1 MTPVEVSQIG
11 SNIFKKHEESA
22 KRAIN
27 LRQKELK
34 WKLMQSSQIQNLAKL
49 DEIKIEKD
57 FSRQRMIKVSN
68 LAIKLRAKYIKAC
81 KAARIT
87 ELAHKQ
93 LEQRFSEHEKHVAEE
108 KMQLT
113 RLGVECRKLGKQLY
127 GQEYKLLTSPNKR
140 RCSDNFMK
148 PTRLSSLYDLRNSQL
163 RNLASYRL
171 TKCFQESNMCLTDLR
186 YTHNIDPSSDICI
199 LDLEGKSNN
208 NCQDKNCPAQHESNY
223 KMTPVEQL
231 ADILSYRPSLIGF
244 KQDPELSKEEN
255 ETNCRLQLKQYAVRL
270 LAKNGDKNL
279 ELIIANLIKYV
290 QNNKTDLELLVA
302 TRKLAKRSNFV
313 RPKTTKNSIRAN
325 NKNKNSNNTMDDNNT
340 GLAQTTADVMS

>member
-1 MTPVEVSQIG
+1 MTPVAISQIG

-22 KRAIN
+22 KKAIN

-81 KAARIT
+81 KAARIA

-93 LEQRFSEHEKHVAEE
+93 LEESFSEHEKHVAEE

-140 RCSDNFMK
+140 KCGDANFMK

-186 YTHNIDPSSDICI
+186 YTHNIDPSSDST
-199 LDLEGKSNN
+199 L
-208 NCQDKNCPAQHESNY
+208 
-223 KMTPVEQL
+223 
-231 ADILSYRPSLIGF
+231 R
-244 KQDPELSKEEN
+244 
-255 ETNCRLQLKQYAVRL
+255 
-270 LAKNGDKNL
+270 
-279 ELIIANLIKYV
+279 
-290 QNNKTDLELLVA
+290 
-302 TRKLAKRSNFV
+302 
-313 RPKTTKNSIRAN
+313 
-325 NKNKNSNNTMDDNNT
+325 
-340 GLAQTTADVMS
+340 